1 MKDDK
6 KIIKEVKRLQEI
18 MGINK
23 PLLLEQGKLLADL
36 LSTLARKEVT
46 KFSKEMVTA
55 IGALTDATTTEAR
68 KAAADKVVQL
78 ARKESPNGLYKKIM
92 NAASKDVDI
101 NKVLDDLFSDEEINA
116 FRLSVQKL
124 LRNGETD
131 GQILNT
137 YRTMIRRSDLSEI
150 ERAGLEKRI
159 RDQIS
164 SLRKTTDGIPDI
176 KIKKTNDDVRITKDG
191 DEVADAADDAAD
203 EVADDV
209 ADDVADG
216 TSKLSDEEVEKTVKD
231 FEETPWGSVEKIDE
245 VTAKYIMDSYQGGA
259 FGRWIRADFRSATDV
274 LEKRAKNLL
283 ELSKYYTEG
292 ASTAL
297 KAQIEDQ
304 IKKELYDLA
313 VNGKKVFKE
322 TNSKLID
329 VINGFEKDARGNL
342 INANQK
348 RFVDYIGK
356 ISKESEGFEN
366 VEKML
371 ELTSGGR
378 SKISVFKDALSGSF
392 KSKNV
397 TNSTVR
403 LFSKLF
409 GKATNKT
416 TEKVGKGK
424 AALRWLATGSPRGV
438 PWLKIHQKNYLEI
451 IESGGLSAAKQS
463 YALELVFRLIQW
475 KVCFS
480 LLYTLKNYLAYVSIG
495 SDKRKMIDK
504 CLSSAPKD
512 KIKNCK
518 GVDNFLE
525 VWALDFMEGSKES
538 QIRWL
543 KEFMD
548 QLYGVNSWDNITDM
562 IPGKADDLVNFV
574 WRFLT
579 TSAKDEFID
588 NLEQSMSDGMDEA
601 KEGISNTTEE
611 IEDTI
616 ENGGSP
622 TPSGGEPGSLE
633 HFIEDTGAVGAT
645 IVNGVIMFDGYGYKW
660 DDTEKE
666 YVDVK

>member
-1 MKDDK
+1 MKNDK

-23 PLLLEQGKLLADL
+23 PLLVENAAKLIADVIG
-36 LSTLARKEVT
+36 TIAKKELT
-46 KFSKEMVTA
+46 KFSKELTTA
-55 IGALTDATTTEAR
+55 IGSLTNATTAEA
-68 KAAADKVVQL
+68 KKIAADKVIQL

-101 NKVLDDLFSDEEINA
+101 NKVLDDLFSDKEINK

-131 GQILNT
+131 GQILDV

-150 ERAGLEKRI
+150 QRAAFEKRM
-159 RDQIS
+159 RDEIS
-164 SLRKTTDGIPDI
+164 NLRKTTSGIPDI
-176 KIKKTNDDVRITKDG
+176 KLKTTNDDVRVTND
-191 DEVADAADDAAD
+191 ADD
-203 EVADDV
+203 VVDDV

-231 FEETPWGSVEKIDE
+231 FEETPWGDVKKIDE
-245 VTAKYIMDSYQGGA
+245 ETAKYIMDDYQRGA
-259 FGRWIRADFRSATDV
+259 FGRWIRGDFTKATDI

-313 VNGKKVFKE
+313 VNGKKIFKE
-322 TNSKLID
+322 TNSKLTD

-342 INANQK
+342 INANEK

-356 ISKESEGFEN
+356 ISDESEGFEN
-366 VEKML
+366 VDKML
-371 ELTSGGR
+371 GLTPGGK

-392 KSKNV
+392 KTKNV
-397 TNSTVR
+397 TNSTIR
-403 LFSKLF
+403 LVSKLF
-409 GKATNKT
+409 GKATGKT
-416 TEKVGKGK
+416 AEKVGKGK
-424 AALRWLATGSPRGV
+424 AALRWLATGSPRGI
-438 PWLKIHQKNYLEI
+438 PFLKMHQKNYLEI
-451 IESGGLSAAKQS
+451 IESGGLSAAKKS

-480 LLYTLKNYLAYVSIG
+480 LLYTLKNYLSYVAVG
-495 SDKRKMIDK
+495 SDRRKMINK
-504 CLSSAPKD
+504 CLSSTSED
-512 KIKNCK
+512 KMKNCE
-518 GVDNFLE
+518 GIDSFLE
-525 VWALDFMEGSKES
+525 VWALDFMEGGKES
-538 QIRWL
+538 QTRWL

-548 QLYGVNSWDNITDM
+548 QLYGVNSVDNITDM
-562 IPGKADDLVNFV
+562 VPGKADDLIAFV
-574 WRFLT
+574 WTVLT

-588 NLEQSMSDGMDEA
+588 DLEQSLSNGMDEA
-601 KEGISNTTEE
+601 EEGISNATEE

-616 ENGGSP
+616 ENEGITLPGQ
-622 TPSGGEPGSLE
+622 GEPGSFE
-633 HFIEDTGAVGAT
+633 HFNKQ
-645 IVNGVIMFDGYGYKW
+645 VNGKGTDNKDGTFTAYGVTVKW
-660 DDTEKE
+660 NGKDYESIN
-666 YVDVK
+666 

>member
-23 PLLLEQGKLLADL
+23 PLLVENPKLIADL
-36 LSTLARKEVT
+36 IGTIAKKEMS
-46 KFSKEMVTA
+46 KFSKELTTA
-55 IGALTDATTTEAR
+55 IAGLTNATTSEAR
-68 KAAADKVVQL
+68 KSAADNVIKL
-78 ARKESPNGLYKKIM
+78 ARRESPNGLYKKIM

-101 NKVLDDLFSDEEINA
+101 KKVLDDLFSDEEINT

-131 GQILNT
+131 GQIFEA

-150 ERAGLEKRI
+150 ERAAFEKRI
-159 RDQIS
+159 RDEIS

-176 KIKKTNDDVRITKDG
+176 KIKKTNDDVRTTKDG
-191 DEVADAADDAAD
+191 DEVADA
-203 EVADDV
+203 ADDV

-259 FGRWIRADFRSATDV
+259 FGRWIRGDFRSATDV

-297 KAQIEDQ
+297 KSQIEDQ

-313 VNGKKVFKE
+313 VNGNKVFKE
-322 TNSKLID
+322 TNSKLTD
-329 VINGFEKDARGNL
+329 VINGFEKDNRGNL

-371 ELTSGGR
+371 ELTPGGR
-378 SKISVFKDALSGSF
+378 SKISVFKDALSASF
-392 KSKNV
+392 KSKNAGS
-397 TNSTVR
+397 STIR
-403 LFSKLF
+403 LFSKMF
-409 GKATNKT
+409 GKATEKT
-416 TEKVGKGK
+416 AEKVGKGK

-438 PWLKIHQKNYLEI
+438 PFLKMHQKNYLEI
-451 IESGGLSAAKQS
+451 IESGGLSAAKKS

-480 LLYTLKNYLAYVSIG
+480 LLYTLRNYIAYAWIG
-495 SDKRKMIDK
+495 SDKREMINK
-504 CLSSAPKD
+504 CLSSTSKD
-512 KIKNCK
+512 KMKNCK
-518 GVDNFLE
+518 GVDSFSE

-548 QLYGVNSWDNITDM
+548 QLYGVNSVDNITD
-562 IPGKADDLVNFV
+562 IFPGKADDLINFV

-579 TSAKDEFID
+579 TSAKDEFVD
-588 NLEQSMSDGMDEA
+588 NLEQSLANGMDEA
-601 KEGISNTTEE
+601 EEGISNATEE

-622 TPSGGEPGSLE
+622 TPSGGEPGSLSHANE
-633 HFIEDTGAVGAT
+633 VFGGGVTQEGELFIYDGDKYKF
-645 IVNGVIMFDGYGYKW
+645 NGTDYEWVP
-660 DDTEKE
+660 
-666 YVDVK
+666 